1 MEDLMIFGGMM
12 NINGVRLVEYLKDTL
27 LTVFKQ
33 LAN

>member
-1 MEDLMIFGGMM
+1 MKMVGLMM